1 MAVFMSATNPVRHF
15 RFNRNVTLAT
25 SRSCYALLQTS
36 GPGLTD
42 SEAEEPKKEAS
53 LSFPEYQKLKRSL
66 RTRQRVAGVPFA
78 LSGIGISSVTS
89 AYMFPDMF
97 DATPDNVQLILGL
110 DPLVFCGICGVG
122 ACGIG
127 YIVGSNLYKILWAVF
142 NRSTYKKLMEK
153 DTDFLQ
159 RLEKHR
165 YGSDSKFEDDYYG
178 ESIRTLSDYRQ
189 WVRTQQRKAEAAAKF
204 AKKPKEVAA

>member
-1 MAVFMSATNPVRHF
+1 M
-15 RFNRNVTLAT
+15 TLTA
-25 SRSCYALLQTS
+25 SRSCYALLHTS
-36 GPGLTD
+36 KPSQSD
-42 SEAEEPKKEAS
+42 DVIEEPPKEPS
-53 LSFPEYQKLKRSL
+53 MNFSEYQKLKRSL

-97 DATPDNVQLILGL
+97 DATPDNVQLIMGL

-122 ACGIG
+122 ACGLG
-127 YIVGSNLYKILWAVF
+127 YIVGSNLYKILWSVF
-142 NRSTYKKLMEK
+142 NRSTYKKLMDK

-165 YGSDSKFEDDYYG
+165 FGSDSKFEDDYYG

-204 AKKPKEVAA
+204 AKKPKEAVA

>member
-1 MAVFMSATNPVRHF
+1 MLAANSAKHF
-15 RFNRNVTLAT
+15 RLDLNVTLT
-25 SRSCYALLQTS
+25 VSRSCHALLHTS
-36 GPGLTD
+36 RTSQSDDPV
-42 SEAEEPKKEAS
+42 EEPQKEPS
-53 LSFPEYQKLKRSL
+53 INFSEYQKLKRSL

-97 DATPDNVQLILGL
+97 DATPDNVQLIMGL

-122 ACGIG
+122 ACGLG

-142 NRSTYKKLMEK
+142 NRSTYRKLMEK

-165 YGSDSKFEDDYYG
+165 FGSDSKFEDDYYG

-204 AKKPKEVAA
+204 TKKTKEAVA